1 MKRVEIARIDIKQG
15 SLFSFGVGMDE
26 SGDMINFIGHTKT
39 MMNIQED
46 LEDFEEHPEHGRPAI
61 YLEAWQLQ

>member
-1 MKRVEIARIDIKQG
+1 MKRVEIQRIDISQG

-26 SGDMINFIGHTKT
+26 TGDCINFIGHTNT
-39 MMNIQED
+39 MINILED

-61 YLEAWQLQ
+61 YLESWQIQ